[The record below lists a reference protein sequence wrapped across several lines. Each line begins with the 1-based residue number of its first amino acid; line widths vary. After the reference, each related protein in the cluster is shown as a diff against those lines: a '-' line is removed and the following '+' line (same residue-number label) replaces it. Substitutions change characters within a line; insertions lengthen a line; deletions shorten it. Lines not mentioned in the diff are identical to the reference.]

1 MRPRDYSLGVAVG
14 IAIVTLS
21 LIIPHVEDAL
31 NTEGNPEVVRM
42 DRNNLPANEDHL
54 TIFRLMRGEY

>member
-1 MRPRDYSLGVAVG
+1 MNYSVSIAVA
-14 IAIVTLS
+14 ISLITLS

>member
-1 MRPRDYSLGVAVG
+1 MNYSLLVAVG
-14 IAIVTLS
+14 ITLVTLS

-54 TIFRLMRGEY
+54 NIFRLMRGEY